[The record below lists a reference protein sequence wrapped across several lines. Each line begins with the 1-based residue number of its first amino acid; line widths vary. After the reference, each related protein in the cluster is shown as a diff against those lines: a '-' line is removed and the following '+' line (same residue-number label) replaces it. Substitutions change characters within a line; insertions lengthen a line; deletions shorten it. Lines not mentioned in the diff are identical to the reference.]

1 MAIHTSFLGATI
13 VSGEEAKVFT
23 RKLATRTRVTKAA
36 SEALSNGRK
45 MVAAFAKKGSV
56 TVKLTET
63 KRSTTPVK

>member
-13 VSGEEAKVFT
+13 VSGDEAKAFT
-23 RKLATRTRVTKAA
+23 RKLATRARVTNAA

-56 TVKLTET
+56 TVKLAGT
-63 KRSTTPVK
+63 KRSTTLAK